1 MTALFRFL
9 TAAVLLLAVV
19 PAALAQAP
27 FPGRPIHLI
36 VAYAAGGPTDIFARL
51 LAERMK
57 EELGQ
62 PVVVE
67 NRPGGNTVIAL
78 QALQRAPADGYTI
91 AIAATSMFAQPYT
104 TKAFTFDMLSDFSP
118 VSYLVEGPT
127 LAFTSPQSGIR
138 SFRELVE
145 FARANPGK
153 TNYGS
158 QAAGDLTIGLL
169 TKLSGIDVAKVPYKG
184 SSPALQALMT
194 NEIQLLFDSTI
205 STKSFIDAGRIR
217 PIGIASS
224 RPYAAL
230 PHLEV
235 IGKSAVPGFRTVP
248 TWFGLIGP
256 KGMPATIVQR
266 LSEASRAAV
275 VHPDLRKRLDE
286 WGVEPLAGG
295 PEELLAT
302 MRDSL
307 SIYKS
312 AAEAVGMQP
321 Q

>member
-1 MTALFRFL
+1 MNSTVRM
-9 TAAVLLLAVV
+9 LLATLALLAAA
-19 PAALAQAP
+19 PAALAQAA
-27 FPGRPIHLI
+27 FPGRPIQLL
-36 VAYAAGGPTDIFARL
+36 VAYAPGGPTDIFARL

-67 NRPGGNTVIAL
+67 NRPGGNTIIAL
-78 QALQRAPADGYTI
+78 QALQRAQPDGYTV

-104 TKAFTFDMLSDFSP
+104 SKAFTFDMLADFTP

-127 LAFTSPQSGIR
+127 LAFTSPQSNIR

-145 FARANPGK
+145 FARSNPGK
-153 TNYGS
+153 ANYGS

-169 TKLSGIDVAKVPYKG
+169 TKLSGIDVTKIPYKG
-184 SSPALQALMT
+184 SSPALQGLMT

-230 PHLEV
+230 PQLEV
-235 IGKSAVPGFRTVP
+235 IGKSVVPGFRTVP

-256 KGMPATIVQR
+256 KGMPAAVVQR
-266 LSEASRAAV
+266 LSAASRAAV
-275 VHPDLRKRLDE
+275 GHPELRRRLDE

-295 PEELLAT
+295 PEELLAM

-307 SIYKS
+307 AIYKS
-312 AAEAVGMQP
+312 AAEAVGVQP